1 MSEYPRAAAPNA
13 RSRRAHSLHLT
24 SLHFTQCDSPHRAQV
39 CAAHPAPDAARP
51 RRRPSPHDPSR
62 LRRPDVRWLI
72 SQYRLLRV
80 MIRLLRVMIRVP
92 FGLRCLYPS
101 PHEPSKAYSL
111 CRQCTLRRPFAFVA
125 LTVYCARGRT
135 VAHAVCT
142 LLVARTHARSHRTG
156 RDVKGRDRTGR
167 DGTGLALLG
176 AAALSRR
183 FASVS
188 PREYSRT
195 AGGGT
200 GPVRYVDAQV
210 PVRSARLLR

>member
-1 MSEYPRAAAPNA
+1 MRRTPSGLRPPLRFASPPRRLASPGGMPRGMCAGRSWRWGEYPRAAAPNA
-13 RSRRAHSLHLT
+13 RSGRAHSLHLT
-24 SLHFTQCDSPHRAQV
+24 SLHFTLCDSPHRAQV

-80 MIRLLRVMIRVP
+80 MIRVP

-101 PHEPSKAYSL
+101 PHKPSKAYSL

-142 LLVARTHARSHRTG
+142 HART
-156 RDVKGRDRTGR
+156 
-167 DGTGLALLG
+167 LA
-176 AAALSRR
+176 
-183 FASVS
+183 
-188 PREYSRT
+188 
-195 AGGGT
+195 
-200 GPVRYVDAQV
+200 
-210 PVRSARLLR
+210 